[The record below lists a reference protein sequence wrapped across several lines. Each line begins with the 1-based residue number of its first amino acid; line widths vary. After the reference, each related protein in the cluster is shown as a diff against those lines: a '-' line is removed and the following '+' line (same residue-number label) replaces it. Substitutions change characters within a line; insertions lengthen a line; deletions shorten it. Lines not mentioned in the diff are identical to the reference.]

1 MNQILQ
7 IADKLNLYK
16 YYNQLS
22 ESNLNFIPA
31 KESKWFITLF
41 DWYVR
46 LLFRRRFKHV
56 LLDQH
61 YHPGSESKTIYYLN
75 HTSWWDGLI
84 PLLLNQK
91 YFHQNARAM
100 MEDKQMREHS
110 FFKKIGAFSV
120 NPDDPR
126 SSVRSLRYAVESVSR
141 PNSSLFIYPEGK
153 IVPFSSEKPQF
164 RKGLGWISNQCP
176 GIDVVPIGIYIH
188 TARYDKPELIIRV
201 GKAVPVDHSMD
212 SSVINEIFEAKMGE
226 LLAAL
231 QKNSHE
237 SPDRFETVFS

>member
-1 MNQILQ
+1 MS
-7 IADKLNLYK
+7 DK
-16 YYNQLS
+16 
-22 ESNLNFIPA
+22 NLNFIPA
-31 KESKWFITLF
+31 KESKWFINLF

-56 LLDQH
+56 LMDQH
-61 YHPGSESKTIYYLN
+61 YQPGNKSKTIYYLN

-100 MEDKQMREHS
+100 MEYKQMREHP

-126 SSVRSLRYAVESVSR
+126 SSVRSLRYAVESINR

-176 GIDVVPIGIYIH
+176 EVEVVPIGIYLH
-188 TARYDKPELIIRV
+188 TARYDKPELFICV

-212 SSVINEIFEAKMGE
+212 SSVLNEIFEEKMGE
-226 LLAAL
+226 LLKIL
-231 QKNSHE
+231 QKEAHE
-237 SPDRFETVFS
+237 FPDRFEKVIG